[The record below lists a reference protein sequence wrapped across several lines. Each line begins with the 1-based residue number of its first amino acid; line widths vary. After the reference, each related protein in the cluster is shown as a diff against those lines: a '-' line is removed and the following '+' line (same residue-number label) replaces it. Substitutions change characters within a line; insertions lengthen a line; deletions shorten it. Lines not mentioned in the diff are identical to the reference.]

1 MTNTGPIAAAR
12 ADLAAIL
19 REATDLPVVTNV
31 PELLA
36 PPCVVITEGTPLVA
50 SDETAHGSVTVR
62 LSITVA
68 VAPTTNALSIARLD
82 EAVDTIVVGMVREGM
97 FAAVDAYQSIKGA
110 DGQAY
115 LAAPIT
121 TTLTYSLSLGRTP
134 K

>member
-1 MTNTGPIAAAR
+1 MTHDTGPIASAR

-19 REATDLPVVTNV
+19 RETTDLPVVTNV
-31 PELLA
+31 PERLA
-36 PPCVVITEGTPLVA
+36 PPCVVITEGTPLCA
-50 SDETAHGSVTVR
+50 ADETAHGAVTVR

-115 LAAPIT
+115 LAATIT
-121 TTLTYSLSLGRTP
+121 TAITYTIEKDQS
-134 K
+134 